1 MSTIFMIMPFLSNLN
16 CWGRSWLLIFGQ
28 FATSIKTQS
37 QNISSTF
44 NEKKSIFR
52 FWVLMNTK
60 SKRICYQYIDT

>member
-16 CWGRSWLLIFGQ
+16 CWGRSWLLIFW
-28 FATSIKTQS
+28 
-37 QNISSTF
+37 QNQLKHNLRISVQHLMK
-44 NEKKSIFR
+44 KKSIFR